1 MGAFI
6 KHIADKELVFRICQ
20 ETLKQITFPKWTKD
34 LRKHFTQKDT
44 LVAN

>member
-1 MGAFI
+1 MGIFI
-6 KHIADKELVFRICQ
+6 KHIADKGLVFRIWK

-34 LRKHFTQKDT
+34 FSRPFIQKDT